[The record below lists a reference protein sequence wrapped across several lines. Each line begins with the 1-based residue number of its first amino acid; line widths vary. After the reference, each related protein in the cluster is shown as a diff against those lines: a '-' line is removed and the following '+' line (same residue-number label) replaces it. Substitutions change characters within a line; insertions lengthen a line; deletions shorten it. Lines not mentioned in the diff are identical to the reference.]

1 MDADDE
7 AAGAAAAGDAATAEQ
22 QQQQQQHRDRVK
34 QHYDA
39 HVKTGQTTEQALRA
53 RRMGAA
59 APLKAFHNDIK
70 RRLILR

>member
-1 MDADDE
+1 MDADE
-7 AAGAAAAGDAATAEQ
+7 AAAAPPAGADAAAAA

>member
-1 MDADDE
+1 MDGDDGG
-7 AAGAAAAGDAATAEQ
+7 GAREQ
-22 QQQQQQHRDRVK
+22 QPQAQHRDRVK